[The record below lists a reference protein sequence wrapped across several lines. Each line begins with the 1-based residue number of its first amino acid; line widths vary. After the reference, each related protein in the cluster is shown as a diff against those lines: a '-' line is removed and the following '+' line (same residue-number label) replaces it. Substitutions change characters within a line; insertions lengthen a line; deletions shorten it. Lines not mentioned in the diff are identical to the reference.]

1 MLHCV
6 ILMGFMEEFIIVG
19 KKQLVCVDLC
29 CCQGL
34 TVLESIDRYQI
45 ASLDL
50 RRRNDFHHDCSLISG
65 CIFQITV
72 G

>member
-1 MLHCV
+1 MLHRV

-45 ASLDL
+45 ASLEWA
-50 RRRNDFHHDCSLISG
+50 
-65 CIFQITV
+65 
-72 G
+72 